1 MIESSKL
8 HKNEAKGWLIL
19 AANHSYCEM
28 TSGHPQ
34 LLKSLV
40 EIYKVRNLQ

>member
-19 AANHSYCEM
+19 AESQSYCEM
-28 TSGHPQ
+28 TFSHPQ
-34 LLKSLV
+34 LLRSVLG
-40 EIYKVRNLQ
+40 IYRA